1 MVPDSDMTDARS
13 RQFSSSRTL
22 PGQEYCERR
31 RMAPSVSERRRPCSS
46 PMRPAGENTA
56 PTRGGR
62 VPGWSWHLF
71 AATDA
76 RWVLRVF
83 ETKRT
88 DSNFLQYNGRALLPY
103 LLLASP
109 FVLLAVWLSVR
120 HGLRPLQQ
128 LASRIAQRGQ
138 DDLQSVGFNARHREL
153 KPLEQSLDH
162 LFAQL
167 RHKVDRERAFVQD
180 AAHEIRTPLAVITAQ
195 AHVMARSPI
204 EEERLQAQAHLEQ
217 AIARTSHLAQQ
228 LLDLAAL
235 DDAQRPAPRDL
246 DVAQWL
252 RGALAQAAPQ
262 AIARGIDLTLE
273 QMLYGLMLASGNDAA
288 VAIAEH
294 IGGSVPQFVRM
305 MNARAAELGAAGT
318 HFSNPNGLPDDT
330 HVTTAYD
337 LARIARAAMGNEAF
351 RRIVSTRS
359 AQIPWAGRTYSRQ
372 LRNKNRLLE
381 TYPGATGVKTGF
393 TSRAGRCLV
402 FGASRDGMEL
412 VGVVLNCSDWFDEAA
427 RLMDAC
433 FETYTM
439 ARVLGPT
446 MAAGKIAVIDGRQ
459 ASARLCAMQDLRVPL
474 CEGESAQVVLDVPQ
488 AVRAPGY
495 AGQHI
500 GTAQVVVGGKALASC
515 EIVLS
520 EYVESKRLALDVRRV
535 VSRWML

>member
-1 MVPDSDMTDARS
+1 MSGTKRWAAGLFIALIFMYNHGGGLAQGETSAKAACVMEMETGRVLFEYNARARLPMASTTKVMTALLAIENGDL
-13 RQFSSSRTL
+13 SSEVT
-22 PGQEYCERR
+22 
-31 RMAPSVSERRRPCSS
+31 CSS
-46 PMRPAGENTA
+46 NAFG
-56 PTRGGR
+56 
-62 VPGWSWHLF
+62 VPGTSIYL
-71 AATDA
+71 AEG
-76 RWVLRVF
+76 
-83 ETKRT
+83 ET
-88 DSNFLQYNGRALLPY
+88 
-103 LLLASP
+103 
-109 FVLLAVWLSVR
+109 
-120 HGLRPLQQ
+120 
-128 LASRIAQRGQ
+128 
-138 DDLQSVGFNARHREL
+138 
-153 KPLEQSLDH
+153 
-162 LFAQL
+162 
-167 RHKVDRERAFVQD
+167 
-180 AAHEIRTPLAVITAQ
+180 
-195 AHVMARSPI
+195 
-204 EEERLQAQAHLEQ
+204 
-217 AIARTSHLAQQ
+217 
-228 LLDLAAL
+228 
-235 DDAQRPAPRDL
+235 
-246 DVAQWL
+246 
-252 RGALAQAAPQ
+252 
-262 AIARGIDLTLE
+262 LTLE

-294 IGGSVPQFVRM
+294 IGGSVPQFVQR
-305 MNARAAELGAAGT
+305 MNARAAELGAANT
-318 HFSNPNGLPDDT
+318 HFANPNGLPDDT